1 MKIEIAVVNAD
12 GALREEVAVPPG
24 VTVADALAV
33 SALAAEA
40 EGEEGELAIAIHGA
54 LASTRR
60 TLEEGERIDLLPA
73 LLVAPAEARRRR
85 AEAQQGGQPDV
96 GVGLDVGVG
105 PDVGVGRET
114 GDDR

>member
-1 MKIEIAVVNAD
+1 MKIEIVVVNAG

-24 VTVADALAV
+24 ATVADALAA

-54 LASTRR
+54 LASPRR

-73 LLVAPAEARRRR
+73 LLIAPAEARRRR
-85 AEAQQGGQPDV
+85 AEAQQGGQPDA
-96 GVGLDVGVG
+96 GMGK
-105 PDVGVGRET
+105 ET
-114 GDDR
+114 GDG